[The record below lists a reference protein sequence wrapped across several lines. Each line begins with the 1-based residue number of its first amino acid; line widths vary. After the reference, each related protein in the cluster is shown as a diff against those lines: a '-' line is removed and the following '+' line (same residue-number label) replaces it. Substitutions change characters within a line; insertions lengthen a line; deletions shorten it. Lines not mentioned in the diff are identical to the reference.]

1 MKMKEVMP
9 TLLTDGA
16 IFKYLNRINTIVD
29 ADKLG
34 VVYFSKSGNKS
45 VNTLVENYIGD
56 DGKISDANIET
67 LGVLIA
73 HYFDDQWSRVKEAL
87 LAEYSP
93 IENYDRTELSTHAFT
108 GTDIDQYGRQTHTIG
123 SQTHEFGAVSMTDAH
138 GVTSYNSTAITPD
151 SQDTHSETVRTN
163 TDGIR
168 NDEDGARSDQH
179 TKGTTETINSRVHG
193 NVGVTTNQQMIN
205 AELELRKKNLI
216 DIVMRDIDGFLCLK
230 VYE

>member
-1 MKMKEVMP
+1 MKMKDVMP

-16 IFKYLNRINTIVD
+16 IFKYLARVNTIVD

-45 VNTLVENYIGD
+45 VNTLVENYVGD
-56 DGKISDANIET
+56 DGKISEANIEE
-67 LGVLIA
+67 LGLLIA
-73 HYFDDQWSRVKEAL
+73 HYFDNQWSHVKEAL

-108 GTDIDQYGRQTHTIG
+108 GTDTDQYGRQTHVIG
-123 SQTHEFGAVSMTDAH
+123 SQTHEYGAVSNTDAH
-138 GVTSYNSTAITPD
+138 SVTSYNSTTLTPD
-151 SQDTHSETVRTN
+151 TQDTHSEALHTN

-168 NDEDGARSDQH
+168 NDETGARSDSH
-179 TKGTTETINSRVHG
+179 TKGTTETINSHVHG
-193 NVGVTTNQQMIN
+193 NVGVTTNQMMIGS
-205 AELELRKKNLI
+205 ELELRKKNLF
-216 DIVMRDIDGFLCLK
+216 DIVMRDIDSFLCLR